1 VRSLIVLENVG
12 VHLPNRL
19 LFDGINW
26 SLYDG
31 ARVALAGRNGCG
43 KSTLLRI
50 MAGQLEPT
58 EGTRIAVGGKRL
70 RLAFLDQTALEEAVS
85 SFHAKSPST
94 VSAAAF
100 LESKFE
106 TASPDEDPLAA
117 SWEIR
122 KVLSG
127 LGFTD
132 ALMDG
137 PMANLSGGWLLRVF
151 IAGSLLGKPDV
162 LLLDE
167 PTNHLDIASI
177 QWLEDFLRDEFRGS
191 LVLVTHDVELQKRVT
206 NELAVLHGGRLF
218 HRKDQTDYLSFR
230 ASLEDEK
237 ILLAKQKE
245 SLQKKIDTNLAFVER
260 FGAKATLASRAQSK
274 LKAAEVLQAEMRELD
289 ERIRQLEGFS
299 FSLKFRFRTDR
310 PGGKFPFH
318 ITRAV
323 FGYPGGPKL
332 IDGFDAEVK
341 RGQRIAIMGA
351 NGCGK
356 TTLLNLLA
364 GRLTLEAGSIE
375 LGHQTELGYFGQH
388 QIEELML
395 EDTVLDNLRARAP
408 GISTEQL
415 RSWLGAFGFR
425 GDDDIN
431 KKAKVL
437 SGGEK
442 ARLAL
447 LRILT
452 SPVNVV
458 LLDEPTNHLD
468 VETKELLKT
477 AMKTFEGT
485 LIFVSHDR
493 EFVEAVAD
501 RIWFVTR
508 DRRWID
514 HLGDWGSFAAKY
526 RNLLHHDA
534 PAPKNSAASAVSP
547 KSTVSTLT
555 FEERK
560 KVKNRLK
567 SLERAVATMEAE
579 LEKLSQEKTAAEA
592 GADYAAVVRIDAA
605 IHQKMLDWE
614 KHSLEMEELRGKLG
628 IESVSP

>member
-1 VRSLIVLENVG
+1 MRSLIVLENVG
-12 VHLPNRL
+12 VHLPSRL

-31 ARVALAGRNGCG
+31 SRVALAGRNGCG

-50 MAGQLEPT
+50 MAGQSEPT
-58 EGTRIAVGGKRL
+58 EGQRVAVGGKRL
-70 RLAFLDQTALEEAVS
+70 RLAFLDQTALEDAVA
-85 SFHAKSPST
+85 SFHTGTPST
-94 VSAAAF
+94 LSAMDYLVAR
-100 LESKFE
+100 FE
-106 TASPDEDPLAA
+106 PDSPEEDPLAEA
-117 SWEIR
+117 WEIR

-127 LGFTD
+127 LGFGD

-137 PMANLSGGWLLRVF
+137 PMSNLSGGWLLRVF

-162 LLLDE
+162 LLMDE

-191 LVLVTHDVELQKRVT
+191 LVLVTHDIELQKRVT
-206 NELAVLHGGRLF
+206 TELAVLHGGRLF
-218 HRKDQTDYLSFR
+218 NRKDQTDYLSFR

-237 ILLAKQKE
+237 ILLAKQKD
-245 SLQKKIDTNLAFVER
+245 SLQKKIDVNMEFVAR
-260 FGAKATLASRAQSK
+260 FGAKAALASRAQGK
-274 LKAAEVLQAEMRELD
+274 LKAAEVLQGELRELD
-289 ERIRQLEGFS
+289 ERIKQLEGFS
-299 FSLKFRFRTDR
+299 FSLKFRFRSDR
-310 PGGKFPFH
+310 PGSKFPFSLH
-318 ITRAV
+318 DAT
-323 FGYPGGPKL
+323 FQYPNGTP
-332 IDGFDAEVK
+332 IISHFNAEVR
-341 RGQRIAIMGA
+341 RGQRIAIMGE
-351 NGCGK
+351 NGGGK

-364 GRLTLEAGSIE
+364 GRLELGKGDIE
-375 LGHQTELGYFGQH
+375 VGHQTELGYFGQH

-395 EDTVLDNLRARAP
+395 EESVLDNLRSRAP
-408 GISTEQL
+408 GITTEQL

-431 KKAKVL
+431 KKTKVL

-452 SPVNVV
+452 SPVNAV

-468 VETKELLKT
+468 VETKELLKI
-477 AMKTFEGT
+477 AMKGFEGT
-485 LIFVSHDR
+485 LVFVSHDR

-508 DRRWID
+508 DRKWID
-514 HLGDWGSFAAKY
+514 HLGDWHSFIAKY
-526 RNLLHHDA
+526 PNLLHHDM
-534 PAPKNSAASAVSP
+534 PRPKAAVPSAVAAVAKAP
-547 KSTVSTLT
+547 TLS

-567 SLERAVATMEAE
+567 SLERTVATMETE
-579 LEKLSQEKTAAEA
+579 LDKLSQEKSDAESGGNYTAMAKA
-592 GADYAAVVRIDAA
+592 DAA
-605 IHQKMLDWE
+605 MRHKMVEWE

-628 IESVSP
+628 IETTD